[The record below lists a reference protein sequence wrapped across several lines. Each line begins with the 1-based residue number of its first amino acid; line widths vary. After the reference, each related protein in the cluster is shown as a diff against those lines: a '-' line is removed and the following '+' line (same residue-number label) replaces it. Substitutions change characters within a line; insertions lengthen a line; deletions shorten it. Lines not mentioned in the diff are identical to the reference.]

1 MKKGF
6 LLAIA
11 SLMLMSLAFVSC
23 ECPFKDWESRTDEYV
38 YEDGGIN
45 YEGDVFKAKMI
56 IGTWG
61 TIGCNPVGYEFK
73 QIHFYSDG
81 ECDVVLSFPG
91 SNDWC
96 TETWRYY
103 FARNTFTLERPYEYY
118 HDNETV
124 FRFKIKKYIYPELYV
139 EDSFSYTQPNGCW
152 VWKKN

>member
-91 SNDWC
+91 SNDWR
-96 TETWRYY
+96 TETWTYY
-103 FARNTFTLERPYEYY
+103 FVRNTFTLDRGDSY
-118 HDNETV
+118 TV
-124 FRFKIKKYIYPELYV
+124 FRFTIRKFIYPELYV
-139 EDSFSYTQPNGCW
+139 QDSFSQSQYSKCW